1 MKKIKIKKRTKK
13 TNIKSNDKGD
23 LSAFKRRFKKGNL
36 GEKILIII
44 MLILVSLFI
53 LGFAFAIYIVISAP
67 DFDVNN
73 LYTKEASIV
82 YDSENNEKGHKVNL
96 KEMVINDNPFLNNQ
110 NHDKS
115 IEDYPVIFKRSF
127 FKKEEVVYL
136 GSIIRNEF
144 I

>member
-13 TNIKSNDKGD
+13 TNIKSNDKGN

-82 YDSENNEKGHKVNL
+82 YDSENNEIASLAHWK
-96 KEMVINDNPFLNNQ
+96 
-110 NHDKS
+110 
-115 IEDYPVIFKRSF
+115 
-127 FKKEEVVYL
+127 
-136 GSIIRNEF
+136 
-144 I
+144 